1 MPNLTLAICVYNAEK
16 YIKETLQSVAQQ
28 TMQDFHLLIVDD
40 CSTDGSVAAIK
51 VFFEEHPRQYEL
63 VSLPVNGGL
72 CNGRRFVEENATTK
86 YIMFVDADDILYPQ
100 AVETLY
106 NKISRDKDLIAVGC
120 HLEYMDSNGKKINGG
135 IFLGETTKEGFYKKA
150 EKEKLIFMQPTAIYD
165 REAALRVGGH
175 NTTGFPAGK
184 PRYQDLCEDLDLWTR
199 MSDLYREGK
208 AIIVVPEI
216 LCRYRK
222 HENAMSGNS
231 IGMILRMRHI
241 KKNLKLRRHGNKELS
256 FIEFKESLTPAELN
270 KLEGEAKA
278 ADELKQSY
286 YALKKG
292 KIFTFL
298 SKLTIS
304 IYSNPSYFI
313 NKIKHN
319 ILRKK

>member
-16 YIKETLQSVAQQ
+16 YIKETLQSVAGQ
-28 TMQDFHLLIVDD
+28 TMQDFHLLVVDD
-40 CSTDGSVAAIK
+40 YSTDGSVAAIK
-51 VFFEEHPRQYEL
+51 EFFEEHPRQYEL

-106 NKISRDKDLIAVGC
+106 NKISSDKDLIAVGC

-135 IFLGETTKEGFYKKA
+135 IFLGETTKEGFYRKA

-241 KKNLKLRRHGNKELS
+241 KKNLKQRRRGYKELS

>member
-1 MPNLTLAICVYNAEK
+1 
-16 YIKETLQSVAQQ
+16 
-28 TMQDFHLLIVDD
+28 
-40 CSTDGSVAAIK
+40 
-51 VFFEEHPRQYEL
+51 
-63 VSLPVNGGL
+63 
-72 CNGRRFVEENATTK
+72 
-86 YIMFVDADDILYPQ
+86 MFVDADDILYPQ

-106 NKISRDKDLIAVGC
+106 NKISSDKDLIAVGC

-135 IFLGETTKEGFYKKA
+135 IFLGEVTKEGFYRKA

-165 REAALRVGGH
+165 RETALRVGGH

-241 KKNLKLRRHGNKELS
+241 KKNLKLRRRGYKELS

>member
-16 YIKETLQSVAQQ
+16 YIKETLQSVARQ

-63 VSLPVNGGL
+63 VCLPVNGGL

-106 NKISRDKDLIAVGC
+106 NKISSDKDLIAVGC

-135 IFLGETTKEGFYKKA
+135 IFLGEVTKKGFYRKA

>member
-16 YIKETLQSVAQQ
+16 YITGTLQSVAEQ
-28 TMQDFHLLIVDD
+28 TMQNFHLLIIDD

-51 VFFEEHPRQYEL
+51 QFFEEHPRLYEL
-63 VSLPVNGGL
+63 VSLPVNSGL
-72 CNGRRFVEENATTK
+72 CNGRKFVEENATTK
-86 YIMFVDADDILYPQ
+86 YIMFVDADDTLYPQ

-106 NKISRDKDLIAVGC
+106 NKISSDKDLIAVGC

-165 REAALRVGGH
+165 REAALSVGGH

-231 IGMILRMRHI
+231 IGMILRMKHI
-241 KKNLKLRRHGNKELS
+241 KKNLKLRRRGNKELS
-256 FIEFKESLTPAELN
+256 FNEFIESLTPDELN
-270 KLEGEAKA
+270 KLEREAKA

-292 KIFTFL
+292 KIFTFI
-298 SKLTIS
+298 SKLAIS
-304 IYSNPSYFI
+304 IYNNPSYFI
-313 NKIKHN
+313 NKIKCN